1 MKISRI
7 LLIVMTIV
15 LVSCN
20 SDEIKKHTVHVIST
34 GDVHGAWF
42 DVDYTNPE
50 KTYPSLLAVSKK
62 VNDLRD
68 SVGSENVIL
77 IDGGD
82 CLQGNVAPY
91 FYNYKNSDK
100 EHLFPQLVNYMGYDC
115 VVVGNHDI
123 ETSHPVYDKVKKEM
137 KVAGIPWLG
146 GNVIDENDD
155 IYFQEY
161 TVVEKAGLKV
171 LILGYTN
178 PNIPEWL
185 QEEKWKGLKFE
196 SLLPYVQNRVDAIKA
211 KVNPQLTIVAVHSG
225 TGKGN
230 GNVYESQGLDLLN
243 SLQGVDLLITAH
255 DHLPAVIQK
264 ENITLMNGGSLAA
277 RVGHAVIEVT
287 TKGDKVLDVNVK
299 ASIEDVDKNDI
310 DVDMKAAFSAMY
322 KIVEDFTNQKIG
334 TLEQTIKT
342 KDAFKGKSL
351 YVDFVNTVMMKATG
365 ARISFTAPL
374 TYDGTVA
381 AGDIIYRDLRTL
393 YPYENELI
401 MLKMKGS
408 EIKNF
413 LEFSY
418 EKWVNEI
425 NPANVDENTHI
436 MKIVQRDDPRNGA
449 KGWSIDG
456 KWYNYESAAGLI
468 YTVDVTKSF
477 GNRVNIKCLADGNDF
492 DMDEFYD
499 VAMTSYRF
507 SGAGDLMD
515 KGAGI
520 DKDEAEKRVVAQY
533 REIRDLISEYINENQ
548 NITTEMIS
556 NGKALGEWK
565 FIPEDLAKPLFEK
578 DMNLIF
584 LNDK

>member
-1 MKISRI
+1 MKLSRI
-7 LLIVMTIV
+7 LLVVMAFV

-20 SDEIKKHTVHVIST
+20 SNEIKKHTVHVIST

-42 DVDYTNPE
+42 DVDYSNPE

-68 SVGSENVIL
+68 SVGAENVLL
-77 IDGGD
+77 IDAGD

-91 FYNYKNSDK
+91 FYNYKNGEK
-100 EHLFPQLVNYMGYDC
+100 THLFPQLVNYIGYDA

-123 ETSHPVYDKVKKEM
+123 ETSHPVYDKVKMEM
-137 KVAGIPWLG
+137 KGLGIPWLG
-146 GNVIDENDD
+146 GNVIDENGD

-161 TVVEKAGLKV
+161 TVVEKAGLKILV
-171 LILGYTN
+171 LGYTN

-196 SLLPYVQNRVDAIKA
+196 SLLPYVQNRVDEIKA
-211 KVNPQLTIVAVHSG
+211 KENPQLTIVAVHSG
-225 TGKGN
+225 TGKGD
-230 GNVYESQGLDLLN
+230 GKIYENQGLDLLN
-243 SLQGVDLLITAH
+243 SLKGVDLLITAH
-255 DHLPAVIQK
+255 DHLPVIHAN
-264 ENITLMNGGSLAA
+264 ENCTLMNGGSLAA
-277 RVGHAVIEVT
+277 RVGHAVIDVT
-287 TKGDKVLDVNVK
+287 TKGGKVLDVNVK
-299 ASIEDVDKNDI
+299 ASLEDVDKNDI
-310 DVDMKAAFSAMY
+310 DVDMKAAFSEMY
-322 KIVEDFTNQKIG
+322 KIVENFTNQKIG

-351 YVDFVNTVMMKATG
+351 YVDFLNTVMMKTTG
-365 ARISFTAPL
+365 AQISFTAPL
-374 TYDGTVA
+374 TYNGTVA
-381 AGDIIYRDLRTL
+381 AGDIIFRDLRTL

-425 NPANVDENTHI
+425 NQANVNEDAHI
-436 MKIVQRDDPRNGA
+436 MKIVQKDDERNGV

-477 GNRVNIKCLADGNDF
+477 GNRVNIKNLANGDAF
-492 DMDEFYD
+492 DMEEFYN

-507 SGAGDLMD
+507 SGAGDLMA

-520 DKDEAEKRVVAQY
+520 DKDEAEKRVVSKH
-533 REIRDLISEYINENQ
+533 REIRDLISEYIIENQ

-556 NGKALGEWK
+556 NGKVLGEWK
-565 FIPEDLAKPLFEK
+565 FIPEDIAMPLFEK

>member
-1 MKISRI
+1 MKLSRI
-7 LLIVMTIV
+7 LLVVMAFV
-15 LVSCN
+15 FVSCN
-20 SDEIKKHTVHVIST
+20 SNEIKKHTVHVIST

-42 DVDYTNPE
+42 DVDYSNPE
-50 KTYPSLLAVSKK
+50 KIYPSLLAISEK

-68 SVGSENVIL
+68 SVGAENVLL
-77 IDGGD
+77 IDAGD

-91 FYNYKNSDK
+91 FYNYKNADK
-100 EHLFPQLVNYMGYDC
+100 AHLFPQLENYIGYDA

-123 ETSHPVYDKVKKEM
+123 ETSHPVYDKVKIEM
-137 KVAGIPWLG
+137 DGYGIPWLG
-146 GNVIDENDD
+146 GNVIDENGD

-161 TVVEKAGLKV
+161 TVVEKAGLKILV
-171 LILGYTN
+171 LGYTN

-196 SLLPYVQNRVDAIKA
+196 SLLPYVQNRVDEIKA

-225 TGKGN
+225 TGKGD
-230 GNVYESQGLDLLN
+230 GKIYENQGLDLLN
-243 SLQGVDLLITAH
+243 SLKGVDLLITAH
-255 DHLPAVIQK
+255 DHLPVIMAK
-264 ENITLMNGGSLAA
+264 ENCTLMNGGSLAA
-277 RVGHAVIEVT
+277 KVGHAVIDVT
-287 TKGDKVLDVNVK
+287 TKGGKVLDVNVK

-310 DVDMKAAFSAMY
+310 DVDMKAAFSDMY
-322 KIVEDFTNQKIG
+322 KIIEDFTNQKIG
-334 TLEQTIKT
+334 TIEQTIKT

-351 YVDFVNTVMMKATG
+351 YVDFLNTVMMKTTG
-365 ARISFTAPL
+365 AQISFTAPL
-374 TYDGTVA
+374 TYNGAVA

-408 EIKNF
+408 EIKDF

-425 NPANVDENTHI
+425 NPADINDNTHI
-436 MKIVQRDDPRNGA
+436 MKIIKKDDERNGV

-468 YTVDVTKSF
+468 YTVDVTKTF
-477 GNRVNIKCLADGNDF
+477 GNRMNIKSLANGDAF
-492 DMDEFYD
+492 DMDEFYN

-507 SGAGDLMD
+507 SGAGDLMA

-520 DKDEAEKRVVAQY
+520 DKEEAEKRVVSKY
-533 REIRDLISEYINENQ
+533 REIRDLISEYIFENQ

-556 NGKALGEWK
+556 NGKVLGEWK
-565 FIPEDLAKPLFEK
+565 FIPEDIAMPLFEK

-584 LNDK
+584 SNDK